1 MTDAAARRQAVEAV
15 DTSIAVT
22 AGAGSGKTT
31 VLVRR
36 VVRLLQGG
44 VHPSRIAATT
54 FTEKA
59 AGELVERIRDAV
71 EEAAELREPWA
82 LTASASLSELV
93 STTIHAFCRRLLDIV
108 ALEAG
113 WTPGVTID
121 AASGANRAAIHRW
134 RRDFDARAP
143 EIAGLVRSVVTVG
156 DLTRALGALLDGRD
170 LAPIHGA
177 PWLAPTTLDVSAL
190 HAEVRAVAAALLD
203 ASTGCKRPEACK
215 LYLGN
220 RALLDVA
227 AATLAAEPLAAVS
240 RVLLDGEEG
249 SLRGGKAVDW
259 VEGGKATFT
268 DAVGEWRALPGRV
281 RSALHGVVIH
291 ELHTHALPLALELR
305 AASGEVTFDDLLHRA
320 LAALRDEAVRARL
333 AARFDAVLV
342 DEVQDTDPIQAEIA
356 LLLTQDGGAP
366 RPGGLFAVG
375 DPKQSIYRFR
385 RADVDTWSRLRDA
398 MTASGA
404 SLSLTRNFRSVPGV
418 VAWVNHAFADMP
430 DYEPLVAH
438 RGPAALD
445 PVVVL
450 VNEEAGDA
458 AAIAGHLLDLRAGGA
473 TVNGRPLAW
482 RDVMVLVPSW
492 TRAEALQRG
501 LAEAGVDALVEG
513 GKQFFGRDEVRAC
526 LAALRAI
533 DDPGDAASVVFTLRA
548 LFGASHEDLLRHV
561 AAGGSWFTT
570 LPDPPSG
577 PVGEA
582 LRVLA
587 ALNRRRSRDGW
598 VRLLDAVLAEG
609 HALAVWSLL
618 PDGASRIANVE
629 KLRRLVRDAEAVAD
643 GPGDVLARLRAL
655 EDADDEADV
664 LLTDVDADVVRIT
677 TLFKAKG
684 LEAPLVVLAEMNRV
698 VRTPDAIPD
707 RARAELAVKV
717 GKLEPFDWDRRKE
730 AERIA
735 LDAERVRWMYVA
747 ATRARDQLVICD
759 GGKRNLVDLM
769 RAGVP
774 RGAEHDASIEVA
786 PGVAVKVRLAGEL
799 AAAPTRDRTFPA
811 LDDAVVDGWIT
822 HPPTVDDPSAAWAEA
837 RARRLR
843 DARLASVRRRS
854 VVELARRS
862 RFGGAGGGVG
872 VEGGTLVHAVM
883 NLLDLS
889 SPDAVCRRVAAE
901 AVARLGRGL
910 DDDLRARC
918 AVVVQRL
925 LDHPVVA
932 EARAAPERWQEVPF
946 SASLSGVAVSGTID
960 LCFPTDT
967 SRAQWV
973 VVDWKSSLPPV
984 GDPDRAT
991 YEQQLVLYAR
1001 ALLATVGA
1009 VDVRTVLVGPH
1020 EELGAPTADQAAV
1033 AAVAPGL
1040 AEGLRA
1046 LLDAGAPVPAV
1057 GVRVDGVEVE
1067 LLWQDARQVVLL
1079 DPEDEASA
1087 RLEAAGWRVWATSG
1101 SAPSLPAPDDPRWD
1115 GVVPR

>member
-1 MTDAAARRQAVEAV
+1 MTDAAARLQAIEAV

-31 VLVRR
+31 VLVQR
-36 VVRLLQGG
+36 VVRLLRGG

-71 EEAAELREPWA
+71 EEAAEAREAWA
-82 LTASASLSELV
+82 LAASSSLSELV
-93 STTIHAFCRRLLDIV
+93 STTIHSFCRRLLDIV

-134 RRDFDARAP
+134 RRDFESRAP
-143 EIAGLVRSVVTVG
+143 EVAGLVRSVVTVG

-170 LAPIHGA
+170 LEPVHGGA
-177 PWLAPTTLDVSAL
+177 VDVGAL
-190 HAEVRAVAAALLD
+190 HAEVRAVAADLID
-203 ASTGCKRPEACK
+203 ASAGCARPETCK

-220 RALLDVA
+220 RALLEHATA
-227 AATLAAEPLAAVS
+227 ALAAGPLDAVS
-240 RVLLDGEEG
+240 RALLDEEQG
-249 SLRGGKAVDW
+249 SLVGGRAGDWPDGGKGA
-259 VEGGKATFT
+259 FT
-268 DAVGEWRALPGRV
+268 DTIKAWRALPGRI

-305 AASGEVTFDDLLHRA
+305 AASGEATFDDLLHRA
-320 LAALRDEAVRARL
+320 LAALRDESVRARL

-356 LLLTQDGGAP
+356 LLLTEDGGAP

-385 RADVDTWSRLRDA
+385 RADVDTWSRLRDT

-418 VAWVNHAFADMP
+418 VAWVNYVFADMP

-445 PVVVL
+445 PVVV
-450 VNEEAGDA
+450 VASEEAGDA
-458 AAIAGHLLDLRAGGA
+458 SAIAGHLLDLRAGGA
-473 TVNGRPLAW
+473 TVDGRPLAW

-501 LAEAGVDALVEG
+501 LTEAGVDALVEG

-548 LFGASHEDLLRHV
+548 LFGCSHEDLLRHV

-570 LPDPPSG
+570 LPDPPAG
-577 PVGEA
+577 PVGDA

-587 ALNRRRSRDGW
+587 ALNRRRSREGW

-609 HALAVWSLL
+609 RALAVWSLL

-629 KLRRLVRDAEAVAD
+629 KVRRLIHDAEAVAD
-643 GPGDVLARLRAL
+643 GPGDVLTRLRAL

-684 LEAPLVVLAEMNRV
+684 LEAPVVVLAEMNRV

-707 RARAELAVKV
+707 RVRAELAVKV
-717 GKLEPFDWDRRKE
+717 GKLEPADWDQRKE
-730 AERIA
+730 AERLA

-759 GGKRNLVDLM
+759 GGKRNLIDRV
-769 RAGVP
+769 RGGVP
-774 RGAEHDASIEVA
+774 GALQHDASVEVA
-786 PGVAVKVRLAGEL
+786 SGVVVKVRLAGAL
-799 AAAPTRDRTFPA
+799 APAPTRDRTFPA
-811 LDDAVVDGWIT
+811 LDDAVVDGWID
-822 HPPTVDDPSAAWAEA
+822 HPPAVDDPSAAWAEA
-837 RARRLR
+837 RARRVR
-843 DARLASVRRRS
+843 GARAASARRRS

-862 RFGGAGGGVG
+862 RFAGAAGGVG
-872 VEGGTLVHAVM
+872 VAGGTLVHAVM
-883 NLLDLS
+883 NELDLS
-889 SPDAVCRRVAAE
+889 SPDAVCRQVAAD

-910 DDDLRARC
+910 DDDLRGRC
-918 AVVVQRL
+918 AIVVQRL

-932 EARAAPERWQEVPF
+932 QARAAPERWQEVPF
-946 SASLSGVAVSGTID
+946 SASLSGVTVSGTID
-960 LCFPTDT
+960 LCFPTDP
-967 SRAQWV
+967 SRTRWV

-991 YEQQLVLYAR
+991 YEQQLALYAR
-1001 ALLATVGA
+1001 ALLETVGA
-1009 VDVRTVLVGPH
+1009 VDVQTVLVGPH
-1020 EELGAPTADQAAV
+1020 EELGAPSADEAAV

-1046 LLDAGAPVPAV
+1046 LLDAGAAVPAV

-1067 LLWQDARQVVLL
+1067 LLWQDARRVVLL
-1079 DPEDEASA
+1079 DPEDGVSV
-1087 RLEAAGWRVWATSG
+1087 RLAAAGWRVWVTSG
-1101 SAPSLPAPDDPRWD
+1101 SAPSLPAPDDPVWE